1 MNIVRLTC
9 LSLALITIEQ
19 SLSVASSVLK
29 GESGPSVFGVA
40 AGERSRRVAGE
51 EHAHRGRRRSGGG
64 AVVMMMLMPVM
75 MMRVWSGPP
84 ARLDARAIGGKPF
97 FYVHVFKH

>member
-1 MNIVRLTC
+1 M
-9 LSLALITIEQ
+9 
-19 SLSVASSVLK
+19 
-29 GESGPSVFGVA
+29 FGVA
-40 AGERSRRVAGE
+40 AGERSRRVAGD

-64 AVVMMMLMPVM
+64 AVVVMMML

-84 ARLDARAIGGKPF
+84 ARLDARAIGGNPF

>member
-64 AVVMMMLMPVM
+64 AVVVMMML